1 MFLVSGLVVEV
12 LIGLRRSGDDVEN
25 IVLWDKLGLFV
36 FFMMVVRY
44 YYLVWFESFFFFG
57 GEILIYGFIYFD

>member
-25 IVLWDKLGLFV
+25 IVLWDKLGFFV

-44 YYLVWFESFFFFG
+44 Y
-57 GEILIYGFIYFD
+57 